1 LNFIKQRIK
10 EQRITFEMEQLLDNF
25 SLDLF
30 VKQTILFLLI
40 ILLMVKFAWK
50 PIMNALN
57 EREEGIQGALDA
69 AEKAKLDMQNLQA
82 DNEKLLKEAR
92 AERESMIKEARE
104 MKAKMIDD
112 AKAEA
117 KLEADKMV
125 SQAQAAIEAERKSA
139 IADLKGQ
146 VAALSVEIAEKVVKS
161 ELSNKGR
168 QLELVDEMLGNTTLN

>member
-1 LNFIKQRIK
+1 
-10 EQRITFEMEQLLDNF
+10 MEQLLDNF

-30 VKQTILFLLI
+30 VKQTILFLLLI
-40 ILLMVKFAWK
+40 FLMVKFAWK
-50 PIMNALN
+50 PIMSALN

-69 AEKAKLDMQNLQA
+69 AENAKKEMQNLQA

-92 AERESMIKEARE
+92 AERESMLKEARE
-104 MKAKMIDD
+104 MKTKMIDD

-117 KLEADKMV
+117 KEAADKMV
-125 SQAQAAIEAERKSA
+125 TQAQAAIEAERKSA

-161 ELSNKGR
+161 ELSNKGK
-168 QLELVDEMLGNTTLN
+168 QLELVDEMLGKATLN